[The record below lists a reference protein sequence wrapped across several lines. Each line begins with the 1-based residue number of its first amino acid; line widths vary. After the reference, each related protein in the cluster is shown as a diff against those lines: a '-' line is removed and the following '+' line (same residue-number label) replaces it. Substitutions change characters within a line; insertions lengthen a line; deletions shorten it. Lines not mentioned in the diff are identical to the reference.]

1 MTADSNSRSSLRRLA
16 RGSAAPKVALA
27 LLLVFLSLQRT
38 APAEARTPSYRPDAW
53 IKLCGAGDTCRNAP
67 PHHYRGQDVYN
78 HTGASQTVSSGVEEE
93 NDIRFWILFQN
104 DGSLGDTFTV
114 QGCRGNSGFVI
125 RAVLVGAH
133 TQSENATNITAGFK
147 RGTAHFTFQPTGGGD
162 DVVITL
168 DVWARATTA
177 GVGYTCPI
185 TVSSGTQ
192 PTVRDTVVAEMHTC
206 YAPLNCARATVRRV
220 RT

>member
-1 MTADSNSRSSLRRLA
+1 MSEDSRNRSSSRCRTRRSVGPRIA
-16 RGSAAPKVALA
+16 VA
-27 LLLVFLSLQRT
+27 LLLVVLSLQSV
-38 APAEARTPSYRPDAW
+38 APASAQTPSYRPDAW

-78 HTGASQTVSSGVEEE
+78 HTGARQTVPARVEEE

-104 DGSLGDTFTV
+104 DGSLGDTFYV

-133 TQSENATNITAGFK
+133 MQSENATNITAAFK
-147 RGTAHFTFQPTGGGD
+147 RGTAHFTFLPTGGRD

-168 DVWARATTA
+168 DVWARTTTA

-185 TVSSGTQ
+185 TVSSGAE
-192 PTVRDTVVAEMHTC
+192 PSISDTVVANMRTC
-206 YAPLNCARATVRRV
+206 YAPLNCARATMRRV
-220 RT
+220 RS

>member
-1 MTADSNSRSSLRRLA
+1 MTAQSNSRSSLRLRT
-16 RGSAAPKVALA
+16 RGVPGPRVAIA
-27 LLLVFLSLQRT
+27 VLLIFLSLQGV
-38 APAEARTPSYRPDAW
+38 APANAGAPSYRPDAW

-67 PHHYRGQDVYN
+67 PHRYRGQDVHN
-78 HTGASQTVSSGVEEE
+78 HTGASQTVPAGVEEQ

-104 DGSLGDTFTV
+104 DGSLGDTFYV
-114 QGCRGNSGFVI
+114 QGCRGNGGFVV

-133 TQSENATNITAGFK
+133 TQSENATNITSAFK

-168 DVWARATTA
+168 DVWARTTTA

-185 TVSSGTQ
+185 TVSSGAQ
-192 PTVRDTVVAEMHTC
+192 PSIRDTVVAQMHTC
-206 YAPLNCARATVRRV
+206 LAPLNCARATVRRV
-220 RT
+220 RS

>member
-1 MTADSNSRSSLRRLA
+1 MTTDSSNRSSTRRRA
-16 RGSAAPKVALA
+16 RRSAAPKVAVA
-27 LLLVFLSLQRT
+27 LLLVLLSLQGV
-38 APAEARTPSYRPDAW
+38 APANAGTPSYRPDAW

-78 HTGASQTVSSGVEEE
+78 HTGASQTVPAGVEEE

-114 QGCRGNSGFVI
+114 QGCRGNRGFVI

-133 TQSENATNITAGFK
+133 TQSENATNITAAFK
-147 RGTAHFTFQPTGGGD
+147 QGTAHFTFLPTGAGD

-185 TVSSGTQ
+185 TVSSEAQ
-192 PTVRDTVVAEMHTC
+192 PSIKDTVVAEMHTC
-206 YAPLNCARATVRRV
+206 YAPLNCERASGRV
-220 RT
+220 GS